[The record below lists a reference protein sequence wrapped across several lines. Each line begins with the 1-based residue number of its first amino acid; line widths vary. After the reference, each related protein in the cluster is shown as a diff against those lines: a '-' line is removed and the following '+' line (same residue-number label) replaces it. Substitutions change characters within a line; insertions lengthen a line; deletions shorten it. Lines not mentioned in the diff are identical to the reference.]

1 MATAE
6 GSGGAAFPAG
16 GRTDSPAADAGGSA
30 AAYTDHAVASETRE
44 VGGDRP
50 LTRGGPE
57 GDGSV
62 SGRRLIWAALAL
74 VLLLALGLRLWGIR
88 QGLPYAYNS
97 DEDAHFVPR
106 AIGMLTLGW
115 NPHYFANPPAYTD
128 LLRLVFAAWFGGRA
142 GVSHTFAVNPTAVF
156 TLARVCAALLG
167 TLAVWLLYI
176 AGARLFDRGVALL
189 AAALEAV
196 AFLPVFYSHLA
207 LNDVPTLAPLTL
219 SLLGTAGVLRKGRA
233 RDYVLAGVGLGFGCA
248 TKYTAGIVLL
258 ALLAAAAAQYLAP
271 TPRRFAVMDGGAA
284 ADGESTGGLAAEGE
298 GTGGLAAAPAGTPR
312 TLPAGRPVVVGLALA
327 GAAALVAFLVAD
339 PYSVLDFHA
348 FEQGLAHQSS
358 LSGEAQGKLGAPRES
373 GLVYYLWVLTWGLGW
388 VPALA
393 ALAGAVLVW
402 WREHRLGW
410 VLVPAPLLYLLF
422 MGSEGRYF
430 GRWLLPIFPILSLLA
445 AFAALQC
452 ARALAR
458 AVQGTIEKEG
468 PDRSRGTRAFGAG
481 RFGDASEASVSLIG
495 PRFGQPAF
503 GRLRHPLSEKR
514 DPPAEPARP
523 AEPIQTNA
531 APPRARIVLVAF
543 TALAVLALCAQ
554 GVVYSVHSGL
564 VLARA
569 DTRSLARVWMVAHVP
584 VGAKVVV
591 EPIVPDEWVQDVGHP
606 TLSVADGD
614 RWLKYH
620 SLLSR
625 IGPTGALLRGEGHAV
640 TLENYELTLAPSL
653 IPFYEREGYCWVLS
667 GSAESGRAF
676 ADPARAPLAV
686 AYYRALARA
695 GEVVYH
701 VSPYRSGARP
711 VAFNFDSSFD
721 YYPLAYARP
730 GPEVTVYRLR
740 GGRCARG

>member
-1 MATAE
+1 MP
-6 GSGGAAFPAG
+6 GSSSASPPAG
-16 GRTDSPAADAGGSA
+16 GSPDGGSG
-30 AAYTDHAVASETRE
+30 ASRSR
-44 VGGDRP
+44 GAK
-50 LTRGGPE
+50 RGG
-57 GDGSV
+57 GGA
-62 SGRRLIWAALAL
+62 GARRLVWAALAL

-142 GVSHTFAVNPTAVF
+142 GVSHTFATNPTAVF

-167 TLAVWLLYI
+167 TLAVWLLYL

-196 AFLPVFYSHLA
+196 AFLPVFYAHLA

-233 RDYVLAGVGLGFGCA
+233 RDYLIAGVGLGFGCA

-258 ALLAAAAAQYLAP
+258 PLLAAAAGQYLEAP
-271 TPRRFAVMDGGAA
+271 SGGRR
-284 ADGESTGGLAAEGE
+284 
-298 GTGGLAAAPAGTPR
+298 
-312 TLPAGRPVVVGLALA
+312 VVVGLVLA
-327 GAAALVAFLVAD
+327 GAAALAAFLVAD

-373 GLVYYLWVLTWGLGW
+373 GLVYYLWSLTWGLGW
-388 VPALA
+388 VPAVA
-393 ALAGAVLVW
+393 ALAGAVMVW
-402 WREHRLGW
+402 WRERKLGW
-410 VLVPAPLLYLLF
+410 ALVPAPLLYLLF

-430 GRWLLPIFPILSLLA
+430 GRWLLPIFPLLCLLA

-458 AVQGTIEKEG
+458 RV
-468 PDRSRGTRAFGAG
+468 P
-481 RFGDASEASVSLIG
+481 
-495 PRFGQPAF
+495 
-503 GRLRHPLSEKR
+503 RLRPVL
-514 DPPAEPARP
+514 
-523 AEPIQTNA
+523 A
-531 APPRARIVLVAF
+531 AI
-543 TALAVLALCAQ
+543 AVGALCAQ
-554 GVVYSVHSGL
+554 GLVYSVHSGL
-564 VLARA
+564 ILSRA
-569 DTRSLARVWMVAHVP
+569 DTRSLARAWMVAHVP
-584 VGAKVVV
+584 IGAKVVV
-591 EPIVPDEWVQDVGHP
+591 EPVVPDEWVQDVGRP
-606 TLSVADGD
+606 TLSVSDGD
-614 RWLKYH
+614 RWVKYQ
-620 SLLSR
+620 SLRSV
-625 IGPTGALLRGEGHAV
+625 ISPAGALSPSEGHV
-640 TLENYELTLAPSL
+640 VSLENYELTLAPAL
-653 IPFYEREGYCWVLS
+653 ISYYEREGYCWVLS

-701 VSPYRSGARP
+701 ASPYRAGARP
-711 VAFNFDSSFD
+711 AAFNFDWSFD

-740 GGRCARG
+740 GGRCAQG

>member
-1 MATAE
+1 MSAGGGVAA
-6 GSGGAAFPAG
+6 GSPGGKRQGGGGAGA
-16 GRTDSPAADAGGSA
+16 RWLVWT
-30 AAYTDHAVASETRE
+30 
-44 VGGDRP
+44 
-50 LTRGGPE
+50 
-57 GDGSV
+57 
-62 SGRRLIWAALAL
+62 ALAL

-88 QGLPYAYNS
+88 QGLPFAYNA

-142 GVSHTFAVNPTAVF
+142 GVSHTFATNPAAIF

-167 TLAVWLLYI
+167 TLAVWLLYL

-196 AFLPVFYSHLA
+196 AFLPVFYAHLA

-233 RDYVLAGVGLGFGCA
+233 RDYLIAGVGLGLGCA

-271 TPRRFAVMDGGAA
+271 TPRRQAGTRDRSAGGGAGKGGGAA
-284 ADGESTGGLAAEGE
+284 AGGDGTATQG
-298 GTGGLAAAPAGTPR
+298 APSRGV
-312 TLPAGRPVVVGLALA
+312 PAGRPVLVGLVLA
-327 GAAALVAFLVAD
+327 GAAALVGFLIAD

-358 LSGEAQGKLGAPRES
+358 LSGEAQGKLGAPHES
-373 GLVYYLWVLTWGLGW
+373 GIGYYLWSLTWGLGW
-388 VPALA
+388 VPAVA
-393 ALAGAVLVW
+393 ALAGALLVW
-402 WREHRLGW
+402 RHERKLGW

-430 GRWLLPIFPILSLLA
+430 GRWLLPIFPILCLLA
-445 AFAALQC
+445 AFAALSC

-458 AVQGTIEKEG
+458 ATQHVMQ
-468 PDRSRGTRAFGAG
+468 RRA
-481 RFGDASEASVSLIG
+481 
-495 PRFGQPAF
+495 
-503 GRLRHPLSEKR
+503 H
-514 DPPAEPARP
+514 PAEPARP
-523 AEPIQTNA
+523 AELIQPNA
-531 APPRARIVLVAF
+531 HPSRPRIALVVF

-554 GVVYSVHSGL
+554 GLVYSVHSGIVL
-564 VLARA
+564 SREDTRGLARA
-569 DTRSLARVWMVAHVP
+569 WMVAHVP
-584 VGAKVVV
+584 AGAKVVV

-606 TLSVADGD
+606 TLTVPDGD
-614 RWLKYH
+614 RWVKYQ
-620 SLLSR
+620 SLRSL
-625 IGPTGALLRGEGHAV
+625 IGPSGALSHGEGHTV
-640 TLENYELTLAPSL
+640 SLENYELTLAPAL

-667 GSAESGRAF
+667 GSGESARAF
-676 ADPARAPLAV
+676 ADPSRAPLAV

-695 GEVVYH
+695 GEVVYR
-701 VSPYRSGARP
+701 VSPYRAGARP
-711 VAFNFDSSFD
+711 VAFNFDWSFD
-721 YYPLAYARP
+721 YYPLSYARP
-730 GPEVTVYRLR
+730 GPEVTLYRLR